1 MKTNNR
7 IIWYLSKP
15 RTLSGKDGRND
26 ALREFTYVK
35 TLVPCRDKQYP
46 KNKRIAW
53 DIFYKDQ
60 YVITMGT
67 LVEVRAF
74 IKEKIEN

>member
-1 MKTNNR
+1 MRNNG

-15 RTLSGKDGRND
+15 RTLSGVDGKND
-26 ALREFTYVK
+26 ALREFTYIK
-35 TLVPCRDKQYP
+35 TLVPSRNKQRP
-46 KNKRIAW
+46 NLKRIAW

-67 LVEVRAF
+67 LVEVKAF